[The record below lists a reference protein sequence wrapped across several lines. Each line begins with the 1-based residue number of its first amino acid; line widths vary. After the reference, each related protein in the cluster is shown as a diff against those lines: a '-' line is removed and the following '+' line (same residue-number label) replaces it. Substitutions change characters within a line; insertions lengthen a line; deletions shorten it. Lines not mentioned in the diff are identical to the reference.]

1 MPKPPSPLQSPPDP
15 RGRLEQYCGQPGGGS
30 HTALKNLLAYATAFA
45 IIVFVARRTSIASL
59 VASLYHANL
68 RLFIPVSIA
77 AFGCWYLSETFLFA
91 KLFGYFHGRTT
102 FRELLLPNAAQYFL
116 QIVNA
121 VVAGGAMV
129 FFIHRRKGVSWMAGM
144 CTMLFQMFIDFQVL
158 AWMALAA
165 TLLVR
170 GFPLSLPWY
179 YPALVLGVLWLF
191 TLFWLRG
198 RPRSRLGQWL
208 YDRPSMSSFRD
219 ARLHHYLMLML
230 IRAPIFIVQG
240 FVLFLE
246 MKSFRIQVPLD
257 YVMAATPAILF
268 LTSLPITPA
277 GLGSEQAVLA
287 LGFAAFAPRSA
298 LLALSLAIS
307 ATSIL
312 FRMMLGIGAAGI
324 FAREVSGAART
335 GELLQGGLAEPL

>member
-1 MPKPPSPLQSPPDP
+1 MPKPPSQPESSQRPPS
-15 RGRLEQYCGQPGGGS
+15 RRARFFASAGNGS
-30 HTALKNLLAYATAFA
+30 RTATRNLFAYATAIA
-45 IIVFVARRTSIASL
+45 VVLFVARHTSIASL
-59 VASLYHANL
+59 MGSLYHANL

-170 GFPLSLPWY
+170 GSPLSLPWY
-179 YPALVLGVLWLF
+179 YPALVLGTTWLV

-208 YDRPSMSSFRD
+208 YDRPSMSSFRE
-219 ARLHHYLMLML
+219 ARLYHYVTLML

-240 FVLFLE
+240 LVLFLE
-246 MKSFRIQVPLD
+246 MKSFRVQVPLD

-287 LGFAAFAPRSA
+287 IGFAAFAPRSA

-324 FAREVSGAART
+324 FAREVSGAARA
-335 GELLQGGLAEPL
+335 GEMFEGGLAEPS